1 MFLKTFC
8 ATGLMENP
16 RLRVRVLCSSQSSH
30 LSSSLSN
37 SNSSPKFQRS
47 QVASQ
52 SARLWYITAFRHFTI
67 GFKNAT
73 SHIPNLNRVK
83 IYQFISGRCF
93 PPAFNQVILWK
104 VTRFWNVL
112 WVKWLDLWGEDGL
125 WKWPPYSSRVNNA
138 IPSGLLW
145 DFHLAIGRINNPT
158 HFDRSI
164 AVIHTPFWPFRQ
176 QIHCNL

>member
-104 VTRFWNVL
+104 VTRFGNVL
-112 WVKWLDLWGEDGL
+112 WVKWLTYGGRMDCENDPLTAVGL
-125 WKWPPYSSRVNNA
+125 IMPYQADSYE
-138 IPSGLLW
+138 IFIWL
-145 DFHLAIGRINNPT
+145 
-158 HFDRSI
+158 
-164 AVIHTPFWPFRQ
+164 
-176 QIHCNL
+176 